1 MIDVA
6 FAEVGA
12 HVDEVFVTALVVV
25 RVGLASLLVVAATV
39 VIVLSKKHQVILL
52 KTIKL
57 KMLYFH
63 SLQNQPSITAEKPFT
78 KPPTKTES
86 NVINLVFYD
95 AKMNQHVAH
104 FQAFTSTHDIGIIL
118 YKKCDLIT

>member
-1 MIDVA
+1 VIDVA

-78 KPPTKTES
+78 KPPTKTEI
-86 NVINLVFYD
+86 NVINLNVFYD
-95 AKMNQHVAH
+95 AKNA
-104 FQAFTSTHDIGIIL
+104 STCCTFSGININTRHRNFL
-118 YKKCDLIT
+118 NMLNVI